1 MKRGFSEIAK
11 QAPVGLCTLKGEEFI
26 VEMANEAYLEMA
38 DKTEEE
44 VLNKRLFEVIPE
56 VRELIEPVLLEVY
69 HTGIPFTATDYK
81 VVLNRSGKPQ
91 TAYFNL
97 IYQPLRNEEGSIT
110 GIIVIAME
118 VTDLVV
124 SRKKLEQREK
134 NFRQMVMD
142 TPIAMTILRGK
153 ELTIEMANELML
165 SRFWR
170 RTAAEVNGRP
180 LLEVFPELQGQ
191 RFPDLLLNVLESGQV
206 YSDREAEAI
215 IDAQDG
221 RKVFYMDFEYAPLI
235 GDSEEGV
242 TGVMVSAYDVTETV
256 LAKRAAKEAE
266 ERLKLAIEST
276 GMGNYEVDLTTNEM
290 QYSRSFL
297 QIFGMDPD
305 QPVDREGLVKKIH
318 PDDLENR
325 RKAHERSMK
334 TGVLA
339 YEFRLNR
346 GDNEWRWVKAW
357 GRVLFNEDAK
367 PVRLTGTILD
377 TTDEKLTLLALRSSE
392 KRFRTLADTLPA
404 MVWISDPQGNLYY
417 FNRSVYEFSGFTPE
431 ELARVG
437 WIDIVHPEDR
447 PENIDKWIQ
456 SIQTGEPFLFE
467 HRFRRHDGVYRWQ
480 LSRAVPQY
488 NEEGQIEMWVGSSTD
503 IHEHKI
509 FADEL
514 EEQVIQRTQ
523 ELINSNEALLKSN
536 TELAQFAYVA
546 SHDLQEPLRKI
557 QTFVT
562 MVSDIE
568 KSRISEKGAEIL
580 QRLRSTAERMQQL
593 VIDLLSYSRV
603 NKMENHF
610 AKTDLNYLVH
620 SILQQL
626 EERID
631 HLRIKLQLDTL
642 PVIWAVPFQMEQL
655 FTNLLSNAIKFSDPS
670 KSSKIEVRYQHLPAG
685 TEKSAMLNETWDY
698 HKIEVADNGI
708 GFDNEYKE
716 KIFQVFQR
724 LHGKDI
730 FPGTG
735 IGLAI
740 CKKII
745 DNHQGLISANGTIG
759 EGALFTIYIPD
770 FSPEGPSNI

>member
-1 MKRGFSEIAK
+1 MRRSFQEIAK
-11 QAPVGLCTLKGEEFI
+11 QAPVGLCILMGEGFVI
-26 VEMANEAYLEMA
+26 EMANDAYLEVLE
-38 DKTEEE
+38 KTEEE
-44 VLNKRLFEVIPE
+44 TIHKGLFEVVPE
-56 VRELIEPVLLEVY
+56 VRELVEPVLLNVFK
-69 HTGIPFTATDYK
+69 TGIPFTATNFK
-81 VVLNRSGKPQ
+81 VNLIRSGKSQ
-91 TAYFNL
+91 IAWFNL
-97 IYQPLRNEEGSIT
+97 IYQPLRNDDGKVI
-110 GIIVIAME
+110 GIIVISTE
-118 VTDLVV
+118 VTELVLTQQQ
-124 SRKKLEQREK
+124 LELREK
-134 NFRQMVMD
+134 NFRQMVMHS
-142 TPIAMTILRGK
+142 PIAMAIIRG
-153 ELTIEMANELML
+153 EDLIIEMANELML

-170 RTAAEVNGRP
+170 RSAAEVEGKR
-180 LLEVFPELQGQ
+180 LEEVFPELEGQ
-191 RFPDLLLNVLESGQV
+191 AFPGLIRQVLSTGELI
-206 YSDREAEAI
+206 RAKEAEAVI
-215 IDAQDG
+215 NGPDG
-221 RKVFYMDFEYAPLI
+221 RRRFYIDFEYAPLVEDMEL
-235 GDSEEGV
+235 GA

-256 LAKRAAKEAE
+256 LAKRQAKEAE

-276 GMGNYEVDLTTNEM
+276 GMGNYEVDLKTNEM

-305 QPVDREGLVKKIH
+305 LPVDREALVKKIH
-318 PDDLENR
+318 PDDLHNR
-325 RKAHERSMK
+325 YKAHERSMK

-346 GDNEWRWVKAW
+346 SGNDWRWIKAW
-357 GRVLFNEDAK
+357 GRVLFDEDGK

-377 TTDEKLTLLALRSSE
+377 TTDEKLTLLALKSSE
-392 KRFRTLADTLPA
+392 QRFRTLADTLPA
-404 MVWISDPQGNLYY
+404 MVWISDPMGNLYY
-417 FNRSVYEFSGFTPE
+417 FNRSVYEFSGYTAD
-431 ELARVG
+431 ELAKVG
-437 WIDIVHPEDR
+437 WIEIVHTDDR
-447 PENIDKWIQ
+447 PENIEKWMH

-488 NEEGQIEMWVGSSTD
+488 NENGQVEMWVGSSTD

-562 MVSDIE
+562 MVSDLE

-580 QRLRSTAERMQQL
+580 QRLRATAERMQQL

-603 NKMENHF
+603 SKMENHF
-610 AKTDLNYLVH
+610 TKTDLNYLVH
-620 SILQQL
+620 TILQQL
-626 EERID
+626 EDSID
-631 HLRIKLQLDTL
+631 HRKIKIQVDTL
-642 PVIWAVPFQMEQL
+642 PIIWAVPFQIEQL
-655 FTNLLSNAIKFSDPS
+655 FTNLLSNAIKFSDPD
-670 KSSKIEVRYQHLPAG
+670 KSSEIQIRYQHLSAG
-685 TEKSAMLNETWDY
+685 KNPEPGLNESWAY
-698 HKIEVADNGI
+698 HKVEVEDNGI
-708 GFDNEYKE
+708 GFDNEYRDR
-716 KIFQVFQR
+716 IFQVFQR

-745 DNHQGLISANGTIG
+745 DNHQGHIKASGAIG
-759 EGALFTIYIPD
+759 KGALFTIFIPD
-770 FSPEGPSNI
+770 FSPEGPSGI